1 MYTVSVKERESEV
14 DSSEAEDDAFEISSE
29 DGIWF
34 SEFSGMFC
42 SECSEGVEELD
53 EETDVFEIEEF
64 SREASSLA
72 IK

>member
-1 MYTVSVKERESEV
+1 MYTVSVKEGESEV
-14 DSSEAEDDAFEISSE
+14 DSSEAEDDALGTSSGDEIVLSE
-29 DGIWF
+29 V
-34 SEFSGMFC
+34 SGMFC
-42 SECSEGVEELD
+42 SERSEGAEELD